1 MIPDKICYYREQT
14 ADLVITSAARLLAL
28 TWIINLTH
36 SSLFRRP
43 SITSI
48 MVGVY
53 TLQSV

>member
-1 MIPDKICYYREQT
+1 MIPDKICYYRKQT
-14 ADLVITSAARLLAL
+14 AELVITSAVWLLAL
-28 TWIINLTH
+28 AWIINLTH

-43 SITSI
+43 SISSI